1 MLKKAI
7 NLKQFFSCES
17 LYLILATLGEIF
29 NQINTSDLEQVRKR
43 AIKFLV
49 IKIQALMKDSSEG
62 SHKDLE
68 ESIVKNVKQALVDV
82 DAEEFILFIR
92 ILTALPS
99 MNTLTGRQ
107 DLVNIIMAQ
116 SELDKPFDVSSLF

>member
-1 MLKKAI
+1 
-7 NLKQFFSCES
+7 
-17 LYLILATLGEIF
+17 
-29 NQINTSDLEQVRKR
+29 
-43 AIKFLV
+43 
-49 IKIQALMKDSSEG
+49 MKDTPEVSL
-62 SHKDLE
+62 KDLE

-116 SELDKPFDVSSLF
+116 SELDKPFEVS

>member
-1 MLKKAI
+1 M
-7 NLKQFFSCES
+7 
-17 LYLILATLGEIF
+17 
-29 NQINTSDLEQVRKR
+29 EQVRKR

-49 IKIQALMKDSSEG
+49 IKIQALMKDTPEVSL
-62 SHKDLE
+62 KDLE

-116 SELDKPFDVSSLF
+116 SELDKPFEVS